1 MNWDLIGLKRDAWS
15 AGLKFVPV
23 KSSGV
28 TDGGTRCPETG
39 ATPSKND
46 HNSFATTLGK
56 LTRASVIEGPKI
68 SNWWRP
74 KAAIS
79 EIVKNGPIFSRHG
92 WVNIFVFFFSH
103 PPPPTPALASQPF
116 FGQNRGPI
124 DGGKLPALI
133 TGLA

>member
-92 WVNIFVFFFSH
+92 WVNIFVFFFS
-103 PPPPTPALASQPF
+103 PPPPPPPPSLANLFLDKIGAPLTGGSYQP
-116 FGQNRGPI
+116 
-124 DGGKLPALI
+124 
-133 TGLA
+133 

>member
-1 MNWDLIGLKRDAWS
+1 MNWDLIWLKRDAWS

-28 TDGGTRCPETG
+28 TEGGGTRFPEIG
-39 ATPSKND
+39 PPSKND

-79 EIVKNGPIFSRHG
+79 EMVKNGPIFSRHG
-92 WVNIFVFFFSH
+92 WVNIFVTIFFNCHSPDFFEFFFLS
-103 PPPPTPALASQPF
+103 PPPPRPRSPTF
-116 FGQNRGPI
+116 FWT
-124 DGGKLPALI
+124 K
-133 TGLA
+133 